1 MSYMGGRGVRRSMR
15 VRSVSMGNVSMSSV
29 GSVRRGIVRIA
40 CMRGADVLLEGG
52 SGEWAA
58 GNGAGVFG
66 GVGGEFSICF
76 MKNWKLGS
84 GKCNCLLLIKFSL

>member
-1 MSYMGGRGVRRSMR
+1 MR

-66 GVGGEFSICF
+66 AS
-76 MKNWKLGS
+76 
-84 GKCNCLLLIKFSL
+84 